1 MSNKYIV
8 EVWLNK
14 DGWHKKQN
22 DLGKWTHPGRP
33 ETITVGP
40 HGGITIE
47 GSPSK
52 NHEEQL
58 RCRINI
64 FRNCWVAATNHL
76 NSYQ

>member
-8 EVWLNK
+8 EVWLDK

-40 HGGITIE
+40 RGSITIE
-47 GSPSK
+47 GSQSK
-52 NHEEQL
+52 HHEAQL

-64 FRNCWVAATNHL
+64 FRNWWVAATTYL
-76 NSYQ
+76 NSFQ